1 MCATNDSMVIFIVED
16 SAAVR
21 ERLVELIMEFGGMQ
35 VCGEAANYRDAVA
48 GILEKKPDVAILDI
62 KLADDEGSGIDVL
75 AEVKRHLPGLRAIM
89 LSNYGSPQHVKA
101 SAEAGAAY
109 FLDKS
114 TEFDQIVDILHAM
127 ENHSETP
134 PLHRLA

>member
-1 MCATNDSMVIFIVED
+1 MCAARDNMMIFIVED

-21 ERLVELIMEFGGMQ
+21 ERLVELIMDFGGMQ
-35 VCGEAANYRDAVA
+35 VCGEAANYHDAVA

-114 TEFDQIVDILHAM
+114 TEFEQIVDILHAM